1 MNDKNLEIVAL
12 MRDTNNEGRIFKEN
26 LREEEEKWSERMRDF
41 EKIIDVLNKKIDLQ
55 NNQLEE
61 AKASQTNLL
70 KVNEELKL
78 YQRLLE
84 VRSGLINPSKD
95 MIIGRKRPASKVCAE
110 E

>member
-1 MNDKNLEIVAL
+1 
-12 MRDTNNEGRIFKEN
+12 MRETNNEGRIFKEN

-61 AKASQTNLL
+61 AKTSQTNLL

-84 VRSGLINPSKD
+84 VRSGPINPSKD
-95 MIIGRKRPASKVCAE
+95 MTIGRKRPASKVCAE